1 MHKRIV
7 HNPII
12 QLTLFTLMLI
22 VFVVAISA

>member
-22 VFVVAISA
+22 VFVIAVSA